1 MHDCPH
7 FGTSVIL
14 SEGCG
19 AQGNEILGV
28 RQGRMTRGK
37 NDTGWA

>member
-14 SEGCG
+14 SEGCSV
-19 AQGNEILGV
+19 QGNENSSLTL
-28 RQGRMTRGK
+28 RMTKGK
-37 NDTGWA
+37 NGTDWA